1 MAATQPTE
9 RHEEIQFRQR
19 LEEAATGPVEGG
31 AE

>member
-1 MAATQPTE
+1 MAEIKATE

-19 LEEAATGPVEGG
+19 LEEAGTRPVQGG